1 MGSPARG
8 RECRG
13 KEELQA
19 LGFSM
24 SPSHCT
30 VSCSR
35 IKNQGSSMGSSN
47 PTLPCPSHVTV
58 DTLHE
63 LSSKSV
69 SVLSCKM
76 GLLRGL
82 SKYFEQRY
90 FVQGLGQSKKA
101 PQKMPD
107 SLVSPGAALL
117 EVHQQGWREAYATA
131 HLTARMSE
139 AQGWRATM
147 M

>member
-1 MGSPARG
+1 M
-8 RECRG
+8 
-13 KEELQA
+13 QA
-19 LGFSM
+19 LGFSI
-24 SPSHCT
+24 SPSHCI

-47 PTLPCPSHVTV
+47 PTLPCPSRVTV

-82 SKYFEQRY
+82 S
-90 FVQGLGQSKKA
+90 
-101 PQKMPD
+101 
-107 SLVSPGAALL
+107 
-117 EVHQQGWREAYATA
+117 
-131 HLTARMSE
+131 
-139 AQGWRATM
+139 
-147 M
+147 